1 MKALF
6 NIKLIFFL
14 LLIAIGASITTA
26 LFIPIHSTT
35 VYFVYDCLLQA
46 LSIYFM
52 VMLFYYVN
60 TIKGVKI
67 SKLAIGAIVLVI
79 LYTWMNYYMSK
90 LEEHGPQTNGD
101 LLLETIIQGI
111 SILAHIIIAIQLIK
125 NESVDSS
132 KLYLKIIGYSYCVMY
147 LLRFT
152 MSIFLIQNEFVSMY
166 FDKIFAILST
176 LPYCAMAL
184 FYYHESIVMD
194 KE

>member
-52 VMLFYYVN
+52 VMIFYYVN

-79 LYTWMNYYMSK
+79 LYTWINYYMSK
-90 LEEHGPQTNGD
+90 LEEYGPQSNGD

-132 KLYLKIIGYSYCVMY
+132 NLYLKIIGYSYCVMY

-166 FDKIFAILST
+166 FDKIFTILST

-184 FYYHESIVMD
+184 FYYHESIVKD